1 MVAGL
6 PLFEHYDKAFDPARM
21 AAQVVS
27 GIGFLGAGTI
37 MVTPKHRIKGLTT
50 AAGLWASACLG
61 ITIGC
66 GFYKVSVGAF
76 LMLLTTMLLADK
88 LELLFYRKLRRVNL
102 GLILSSLDELKAI
115 SAAVEEKGIRLTA
128 VEVTDSMYNE
138 GIAITCN
145 ARLHKRISHD
155 KVEQILRGFDGV
167 IFVERLDL

>member
-1 MVAGL
+1 
-6 PLFEHYDKAFDPARM
+6 
-21 AAQVVS
+21 
-27 GIGFLGAGTI
+27 